1 MSEAP
6 LVEVRFRRRA
16 RMAFALDERDA
27 DGWQTFLVESH
38 AEARRAV
45 ALLSHV
51 TRELY
56 ELEGPVE

>member
-1 MSEAP
+1 
-6 LVEVRFRRRA
+6 
-16 RMAFALDERDA
+16 MAFALDEGDA

-38 AEARRAV
+38 AEARRAM